1 MSSELLPSGCGV
13 CGQQENLLQCTGC
26 QVLLYCG
33 RDHEIADRLSHK
45 SICRSMLRSRVTME
59 KEEQILRSPP
69 EKFMMFGDA
78 FIHHVGNFWGL
89 TETRKYMRARLALV
103 DGMAKVNTSSN
114 SVLGASEPRRV
125 RQPLHHGWRGWYSPN
140 YDSKVKETD
149 RYPVSGRT
157 RGK

>member
-33 RDHEIADRLSHK
+33 RDHEIDDRLSHK

-103 DGMAKVNTSSN
+103 DGILP
-114 SVLGASEPRRV
+114 SVLKRSFIIPQICCVCADRITWACGI
-125 RQPLHHGWRGWYSPN
+125 WYLRSCC
-140 YDSKVKETD
+140 
-149 RYPVSGRT
+149 VSTKTKIVTTLSIG
-157 RGK
+157 GS